1 MRRTLPRIRNFFPKM
16 FYKNLIKQSASGIS
30 FIEVMI
36 AVVIISIA
44 SLGLLMGVVHARS
57 ELHAIEI
64 RELATNELVNYMEFW
79 KGRVADG
86 SISMSNLNGDLQ
98 GQQVYLVGN
107 SQSQHKIEGRLFY
120 DIDHLDSETEYGDTN
135 YERYNID
142 CWIEWKDYFQ
152 TGKNENQLVTKARK
166 LSTVMSVF

>member
-1 MRRTLPRIRNFFPKM
+1 M
-16 FYKNLIKQSASGIS
+16 FYKNLIKQSASGTS

-98 GQQVYLVGN
+98 GQQLYLVGN
-107 SQSQHKIEGRLFY
+107 S
-120 DIDHLDSETEYGDTN
+120 ET
-135 YERYNID
+135 
-142 CWIEWKDYFQ
+142 K
-152 TGKNENQLVTKARK
+152 
-166 LSTVMSVF
+166 